1 MFRLIAF
8 CLGFLVAPP
17 AIAAAQTE
25 PLPNPIQV
33 PGAPWYF
40 DSFIVDAPREEGWA
54 SFSKDGKS
62 AELGKKYA
70 DGHTAAAIVE
80 ARKLQEPVTSQD
92 ALLAI
97 VKQTSAASPE
107 PGTRLVDYTTQII
120 TPKGLLCARSA
131 ARFEDRREQFDQSG
145 TLQVRGLTCVRPD
158 RPEIVV
164 GLRFA
169 ERTQAGALAPGADD
183 VGEQFLGSLR
193 FTPISFDLISQARS
207 EVGKKNAV
215 EAVRLLQPAAEE
227 GDGEAALFLG
237 NILLY
242 GSGGAED
249 VQGARKWLEIA
260 AGQGRIDAIYNL
272 GAIYD
277 KGLGVPR
284 NPGEAIKWFTLAA
297 DQRDPTS
304 QLNLALFY
312 LKGDGVDKSLPTA
325 ELWLKRSA
333 NNGGK
338 RAQGILASGA
348 YKKQ

>member
-8 CLGFLVAPP
+8 CLGFLVALP
-17 AIAAAQTE
+17 AIAAAQIE

-54 SFSKDGKS
+54 SFSKDAKS
-62 AELGKKYA
+62 AELGKKYD

-80 ARKLQEPVTSQD
+80 AHKLQEPVTSQD
-92 ALLAI
+92 D
-97 VKQTSAASPE
+97 SARHREADERRQPE
-107 PGTRLVDYTTQII
+107 PGTRLADYTTQII

-131 ARFEDRREQFDQSG
+131 ARFEDAASSSSSRHLAGARPDLRATGPPRDRGGAAFRRAHAGGRAAPGRGRRRRAFPAQPALHADQLRPHQPG
-145 TLQVRGLTCVRPD
+145 TLRGGQ
-158 RPEIVV
+158 E
-164 GLRFA
+164 
-169 ERTQAGALAPGADD
+169 ERRGSGASAAAGRRGRRRR
-183 VGEQFLGSLR
+183 GR
-193 FTPISFDLISQARS
+193 
-207 EVGKKNAV
+207 AV
-215 EAVRLLQPAAEE
+215 PRQHPPVRLRASPRTL
-227 GDGEAALFLG
+227 
-237 NILLY
+237 
-242 GSGGAED
+242 
-249 VQGARKWLEIA
+249 QGARKWLEIA

-277 KGLGVPR
+277 KGIGVPR